1 MELFIQL
8 AIIMVGKQIF
18 NSLIEIGWPYAM
30 KKYRKF
36 MYGTTAP
43 PKVAGETDLKPYN
56 QWTKDYKLL
65 PWTSMGLFHE
75 YLEMILQYG
84 CV

>member
-18 NSLIEIGWPYAM
+18 NSIIEIGLPWIM
-30 KKYRKF
+30 KRYRKF
-36 MYGTTAP
+36 MFGNQQRRDD
-43 PKVAGETDLKPYN
+43 GSELKTYN
-56 QWTKDYKLL
+56 QWTKDYKLM
-65 PWTSMGLFHE
+65 PWNTMGLFQE

-84 CV
+84 

>member
-18 NSLIEIGWPYAM
+18 NSIIEIGLPWIM

-36 MYGTTAP
+36 MFGVTQQRRDDDS
-43 PKVAGETDLKPYN
+43 ELKTYN
-56 QWTKDYKLL
+56 QWTKDYKLM
-65 PWTSMGLFHE
+65 PWHTMGLFHE
-75 YLEMILQYG
+75 YLEMVLQYG
-84 CV
+84 